1 MAENC
6 LFCSIIAGDVPATKV
21 WEDDVAL
28 AFADINPQAPF
39 HVLVIPKAHVADIV
53 EAAADG
59 AAGSAVL
66 QGIAA
71 VTAQEGITD
80 FRTVFNTGAGAQQ
93 TVFHVHAH
101 VLAGRPFQWPPG

>member
-1 MAENC
+1 MSENC

-21 WEDDVAL
+21 WEDDDAL

-39 HVLVIPKAHVADIV
+39 HVLVIPKIHVANIV
-53 EAAADG
+53 ESAADSSI
-59 AAGSAVL
+59 GSAVL
-66 QGIAA
+66 QGIRA

-101 VLAGRPFQWPPG
+101 VLAGR

>member
-21 WEDDVAL
+21 WEDDSAV

-39 HVLVIPKAHVADIV
+39 HVLVIPKTHVANIA
-53 EAAADG
+53 EAAADHG
-59 AAGSAVL
+59 AGTAVL
-66 QGIAA
+66 HGIQA

-101 VLAGRPFQWPPG
+101 VLAGRTFQWPPG